1 MPAQRKPA
9 QEAIDKIG
17 VMPSVTGNTE
27 ERKSKLKTKLGLK
40 SIKDEL
46 SSIFEDK
53 ESRTAVVGAIGLGIL
68 AYVLKPEEREEFEEE
83 TREEIEELKASGSL
97 TKKEKEDV
105 EEYYEKVEEA
115 EKEDDPD
122 KQEEEV
128 CIKEPPV
135 IKTAKMRAINIDAI
149 NKGNRKKLRGYKKV
163 KDKNGKSVWVI
174 NEKIKPEDRFEI
186 DNSVYDIGSYGAI
199 KSKHLKMIR

>member
-122 KQEEEV
+122 KQEEEACHYRNNSSKGANPTLGYFHHTKAAGGKV
-128 CIKEPPV
+128 QAENTSQHHG
-135 IKTAKMRAINIDAI
+135 TAKQGIHYI
-149 NKGNRKKLRGYKKV
+149 LYC
-163 KDKNGKSVWVI
+163 
-174 NEKIKPEDRFEI
+174 
-186 DNSVYDIGSYGAI
+186 
-199 KSKHLKMIR
+199 